1 FDDSH
6 PGRCHWAVALLAFQ
20 ANKTVLK
27 STFQWEKQYLWVKG
41 SPRLIKSRPFGTF
54 LFVHFLLPHKFSK
67 ILPQIRLYSKD
78 LRGLK

>member
-41 SPRLIKSRPFGTF
+41 TASP
-54 LFVHFLLPHKFSK
+54 
-67 ILPQIRLYSKD
+67 D
-78 LRGLK
+78 LRVSVASSLALGRD